1 MSDKKIAY
9 INRNFDDY
17 KSSLTSFIKQYYP
30 DIANDF
36 NDASIGSWLIDL
48 VAAVGD
54 NLSYHIDRVYSETC
68 LDSAQEKSSLYNLA
82 RSNGFKVPG
91 PKGAMTE
98 VKFSCNLP
106 VVTSHKNDSSTVGMP
121 NWYFAPKIK
130 KGTKLSSGSQI
141 FEVMEDI
148 DFGEQFD
155 NNGVSNRTVT
165 PNRDANSKIQ
175 NYTITKTAT
184 VIAGESMI
192 YSQVLDDNSIKPFM
206 EIIIPST
213 NVMNVESVLFKKGN
227 DFSTTPTNNEFSM
240 NREYT
245 TYEENGNTIET
256 YRFFEVNSLLDQYR
270 WGDASTVD
278 GTTRAEMP
286 TKYMYG
292 FYNQEGDT
300 LTPTVCVTKGKW
312 IPLTQKFITEFTDKG
327 YLKIIFGSGEQAS
340 QTVDY
345 DCAKD
350 FTKAQISRMI
360 QNNNLGK
367 LPPKGQGGEWTMY
380 IKYRVGG
387 GASSNIAANTLTN
400 ISYLDVE
407 IGQCITTAKD
417 QEIANA
423 VKNTIK
429 VTNTIPSVSGKD
441 APTVDELRNMIKYNN
456 AAQERCVTIKDYEN
470 RILMM
475 PPKYGCPFRV
485 GVTEENNKVMVYL
498 IGIDYLGYL
507 TTVLPVEMIKN
518 IENYLSMYR
527 SINDFVEIK
536 SGRIINLSFETDIFV
551 DKTYNTGDVV
561 KNVINTIKEY
571 MDINKRYMGEDI
583 YVGDIQKEISKVDG
597 VLNLID
603 LRVYNE
609 IGDGYS
615 TTITTQEIAE
625 STDDEDVILSNN
637 KQKEI
642 DLDASDYVLLSESD
656 CIFEIKYPEKDIRI
670 RVKTR

>member
-1 MSDKKIAY
+1 MSEKKIAY
-9 INRNFDDY
+9 INRNFEDY
-17 KSSLTSFIKQYYP
+17 KKSLKAFIQEYYP

-36 NDASIGSWLIDL
+36 DDASIGSWLIDL

-98 VKFSCNLP
+98 VKFSCVLP
-106 VVTSHKNDSSTVGMP
+106 VTTNHANDNSTVGMP

-130 KGTKLSSGSQI
+130 KGTRVSSGSQV

-148 DFGEQFD
+148 DFAEQFD
-155 NNGVSNRTVT
+155 DNGVSNRTIS

-175 NYTITKTAT
+175 SYTVTKTVT
-184 VIAGESMI
+184 VVAGESMI
-192 YSQVLDDNSIKPFM
+192 YTQVLDNNSIKPFM
-206 EIIIPST
+206 EIVIPET
-213 NVMNVESVLFKKGN
+213 NVMNVESILFKKGN
-227 DFSTTPTNNEFSM
+227 DFSTVPTNSEFSM
-240 NREYT
+240 NKEHNLT
-245 TYEENGNTIET
+245 EENGNKVET
-256 YRFFEVNSLLDQYR
+256 YRFFEVNSLIDQYR
-270 WGDASTVD
+270 WGDDVD
-278 GTTRAEMP
+278 GTTKTEMP
-286 TKYMYG
+286 VKYMYG

-300 LTPTVCVTKGKW
+300 LAPTACVTKGKW

-327 YLKIIFGSGEQAS
+327 YLKVIFGAGTQAN
-340 QTVDY
+340 QDVDIS
-345 DCAKD
+345 CAKD
-350 FTKAQISRMI
+350 FSRAQITRMI

-367 LPPKGQGGEWTMY
+367 LPPKGQGGDWTMY

-387 GASSNIAANTLTN
+387 GAASNIAANTLNT
-400 ISYLDVE
+400 ITFLDAE
-407 IGQCITTAKD
+407 IGQCIQTTKD
-417 QEIANA
+417 QELATA
-423 VKNTIK
+423 VRNTIR

-441 APTVDELRNMIKYNN
+441 APTVEELRNMIKYNN
-456 AAQERCVTIKDYEN
+456 AAQERCVTVKDYEN

-475 PPKYGCPFRV
+475 PAKYGSPFRV
-485 GVTEENNKVMVYL
+485 GVTEENNKIMIYL
-498 IGIDYLGYL
+498 VGIDYLGYL
-507 TTVLPVEMIKN
+507 TTVLPEQMIKN

-536 SGRIINLSFETDIFV
+536 SGRIINLSFEADLFV
-551 DKTYNTGDVV
+551 DKNYNAGDVV
-561 KNVINTIKEY
+561 KNVINTIKDY

-583 YVGDIQKEISKVDG
+583 FVGDIQKEISKVDG
-597 VLNLID
+597 VLNTID

-609 IGDGYS
+609 IGSGYS
-615 TTITTQEIAE
+615 QTMTTQEIASVTDGE
-625 STDDEDVILSNN
+625 SVENANSTQ
-637 KQKEI
+637 KQI